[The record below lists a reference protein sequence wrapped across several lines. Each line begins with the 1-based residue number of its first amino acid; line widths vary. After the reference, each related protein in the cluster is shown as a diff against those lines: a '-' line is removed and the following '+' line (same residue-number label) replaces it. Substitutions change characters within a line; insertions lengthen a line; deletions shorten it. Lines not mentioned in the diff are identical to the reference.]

1 MHEHD
6 CNLRAKW
13 TSKQNKWK
21 RKNWSRTAKNVIIL
35 LFYYKAHGTRT
46 HSAHFS
52 LPRIVCDMFV
62 RVQAYLL
69 RHCII
74 ISTNFNLRVNRDQ
87 TNAEVIYLMHTRK
100 KVIVNGFCGN
110 EYFST
115 CVRRTHFAKCIHTI
129 KSHKNSI
136 LAAI

>member
-62 RVQAYLL
+62 RVQAHLL

-74 ISTNFNLRVNRDQ
+74 ISTNFNLRVNRDR
-87 TNAEVIYLMHTRK
+87 TNAEVNYLMHTRK
-100 KVIVNGFCGN
+100 KSDSEWILWKWIFQHLCAPNTFCKMH
-110 EYFST
+110 
-115 CVRRTHFAKCIHTI
+115 THNQKPQKLDFRK
-129 KSHKNSI
+129 
-136 LAAI
+136 